1 MITSLHIQTA
11 LRNGQTYLLKAYATS
26 PLKVAD
32 ITENK
37 RGGQLE
43 LMIMSS
49 SPGILDGDEYDL
61 RIDVAAGCNLKLQT
75 QSYQR
80 LFNMQQ
86 GASQR
91 INVHLEPGS
100 SITYMPYPT
109 VPHAGAIFKASN
121 KIYLSDDC
129 SLTWGEVI
137 TCGRKLSGEHFK
149 FSKLHFTTDVFISNK
164 LVLKE
169 NLVIEPGKTNVSA
182 LGQWEGYTHQASL
195 LFIDSNASINELI
208 GSVSDLMTM
217 EENIIY
223 GVSATPVNGLV
234 VRILGYKAEQLFD
247 CLKRIS
253 SLLSSYS
260 LKPSP
265 VYAS

>member
-1 MITSLHIQTA
+1 MITRLHIQTA
-11 LRNGQTYLLKAYATS
+11 LRQGRTYLSKSYATS

-37 RGGQLE
+37 HGGQLE

-49 SPGILDGDEYDL
+49 SPGILEGDEYDV
-61 RIDVAAGCNLKLQT
+61 RINVGAGCNLRLQT

-80 LFNMQQ
+80 LFTMQH
-86 GASQR
+86 GASQKMD
-91 INVHLEPGS
+91 VYLEKGS
-100 SITYMPYPT
+100 SFSYIPYPT
-109 VPHAGAIFKASN
+109 VPHAGAIYKAWN

-137 TCGRKLSGEHFK
+137 TCGRKLSGENFQ
-149 FSKLHFTTDVFISNK
+149 FSKLHVATDVFINNK
-164 LVLKE
+164 LLVKE
-169 NLVIEPGKTNVSA
+169 NLIVEPSKTKVSA
-182 LGQWEGYTHQASL
+182 LGYWEGYTHQASL
-195 LFIDSNASINELI
+195 LFVDSNASINELI
-208 GSVSDLMTM
+208 ENARDLLAL
-217 EENIIY
+217 ENNIVY
-223 GVSATPVNGLV
+223 GVSITPVNGFN

-253 SLLSSYS
+253 HLLSSLS
-260 LKPSP
+260 IKSSQ